1 MSSQSSEEGKHKLL
15 EHNRVSAT
23 VRAESS
29 WTEEKESSWTEEKE
43 QLDRGE
49 RESSWTEEKERAAGQ
64 RRKREQLDRE
74 RS

>member
-29 WTEEKESSWTEEKE
+29 WTEEKERAAGQRRKRAAGQRRKRE

-49 RESSWTEEKERAAGQ
+49 RESSWTEKEADAA
-64 RRKREQLDRE
+64 
-74 RS
+74 

>member
-29 WTEEKESSWTEEKE
+29 WTEEKE
-43 QLDRGE
+43 
-49 RESSWTEEKERAAGQ
+49 RAAGQ
-64 RRKREQLDRE
+64 RKKLMLPECTKEEMALE
-74 RS
+74 FEV